1 MSADAPEDVPDEVL
15 VTGAPTGVEA
25 TGVRSGASEFV
36 VCCALFLLR
45 LLEFPAFAGST
56 SRSPDEDLLV
66 VVSVLSVRAVWRL
79 TRRGRVEPEDC
90 AWAASMVK
98 IKREAKRARMRCR

>member
-1 MSADAPEDVPDEVL
+1 MSDDVPEEVF

-36 VCCALFLLR
+36 VCCPVFLLR
-45 LLEFPAFAGST
+45 LLELFAFAGST

-66 VVSVLSVRAVWRL
+66 VVSVLSVRAV
-79 TRRGRVEPEDC
+79 
-90 AWAASMVK
+90 
-98 IKREAKRARMRCR
+98 